1 MITLLIH
8 LQNTEPIKVDV
19 EDVPSTADTALMG
32 KNPRDR
38 SDRELDWIDDGVS
51 TVLIPWSR
59 ISYVEV
65 LPGAEE
71 ETEFPLPFRTD

>member
-8 LQNTEPIKVDV
+8 LQNIEPIKLDV
-19 EDVPSTADTALMG
+19 EELPGPSDSAISG

-38 SDRELDWIDDGVS
+38 SDRELEWIDDGV
-51 TVLIPWSR
+51 TTILIPWWR

-65 LPGAEE
+65 LPSEDEE
-71 ETEFPLPFRTD
+71 SEFPLPFRSD